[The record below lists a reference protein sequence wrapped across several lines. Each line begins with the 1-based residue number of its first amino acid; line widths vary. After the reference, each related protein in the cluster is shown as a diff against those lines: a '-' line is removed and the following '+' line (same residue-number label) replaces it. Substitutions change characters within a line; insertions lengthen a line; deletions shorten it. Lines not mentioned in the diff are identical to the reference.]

1 MLGDKNATSLCSKI
15 ISTLYQQTLIPL
27 LLFIILDDALKVDED
42 KRARIKLLRSQFDEL
57 VYEYVTDTEDASV
70 EDNLDKKDVI
80 SEGNL
85 CLELHD
91 ALSIGLERLG
101 LMDELRI
108 KVRSRLDFVLELYE
122 VSCDCDAT
130 KLRHLI
136 SQLGLEL
143 AKTLFGP
150 TDESTLE
157 WKRKLSHSNVS

>member
-1 MLGDKNATSLCSKI
+1 MILFKIEVEIFLEQEEVCENLNFSTGHLYKFKFSQILLGDKNATSLCSKI

-27 LLFIILDDALKVDED
+27 LFLILDDALKVDEE
-42 KRARIKLLRSQFDEL
+42 KRVRIKQLRSQFDEL

-85 CLELHD
+85 CLELHN

-122 VSCDCDAT
+122 CAAY
-130 KLRHLI
+130 LNI
-136 SQLGLEL
+136 S
-143 AKTLFGP
+143 
-150 TDESTLE
+150 
-157 WKRKLSHSNVS
+157 

>member
-1 MLGDKNATSLCSKI
+1 MIYLR
-15 ISTLYQQTLIPL
+15 LYQQTFIPL
-27 LLFIILDDALKVDED
+27 LLLFLILDDALKDDED
-42 KRARIKLLRSQFDEL
+42 KRARIKQLRSQFDEL

-85 CLELHD
+85 CLDLHN

-101 LMDELRI
+101 LMDELMI
-108 KVRSRLDFVLELYE
+108 KVRSRLDFVQELYE

-130 KLRHLI
+130 KLKHLI

-143 AKTLFGP
+143 AQTLFGP
-150 TDESTLE
+150 KDENTEKWRSKLNKSTLT
-157 WKRKLSHSNVS
+157 

>member
-1 MLGDKNATSLCSKI
+1 MIYLRV
-15 ISTLYQQTLIPL
+15 YQQTLIPL
-27 LLFIILDDALKVDED
+27 LLLLLFLISDDALKVDED
-42 KRARIKLLRSQFDEL
+42 KRARIKQLRSQFDEL

-85 CLELHD
+85 CLELHN

-150 TDESTLE
+150 TDENTLE
-157 WKRKLSHSNVS
+157 WKRKLSRSNVP

>member
-1 MLGDKNATSLCSKI
+1 M
-15 ISTLYQQTLIPL
+15 IPL
-27 LLFIILDDALKVDED
+27 LLLLFLILDDALKVDED
-42 KRARIKLLRSQFDEL
+42 KRARIKQLRSQFDEL

-108 KVRSRLDFVLELYE
+108 KVRSRLDFVQELYE
-122 VSCDCDAT
+122 VSCDCDAN
-130 KLRHLI
+130 KLKHLI

-143 AKTLFGP
+143 AQTLFGP
-150 TDESTLE
+150 KDENTLE
-157 WKRKLSHSNVS
+157 WKRKLSHSNVP